1 MKKVILDTNVVVD
14 LVEFKVDLF
23 REMERILD
31 FPYQVCVV
39 QGTITELE
47 QIIKTQRLRF
57 QRAARLGLALLKAKN
72 VKILP
77 GKGKVDDVLADYS
90 QRGALILT
98 QDWGLKTRLK
108 KPFLTIRQRKK
119 VAMIS

>member
-14 LVEFKVDLF
+14 MVEFKVDIF

-39 QGTITELE
+39 QGTIAELE

-77 GKGKVDDVLADYS
+77 GKGKVDDVLAEYS

-98 QDWGLKTRLK
+98 QDWGLKTRLQ
-108 KPFLTIRQRKK
+108 KPFLTIRQRRK
-119 VAMIS
+119 VVMVS